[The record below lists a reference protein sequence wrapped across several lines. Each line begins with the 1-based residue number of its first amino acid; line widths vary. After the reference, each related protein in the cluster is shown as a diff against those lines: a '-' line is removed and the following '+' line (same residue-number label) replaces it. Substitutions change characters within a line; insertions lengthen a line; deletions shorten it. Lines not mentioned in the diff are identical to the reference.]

1 MIDRIDG
8 VLFDIDDTLVDT
20 RGAFAAALA
29 VVGERYLPD
38 LPTRRHPELL
48 SHWRADPGGHYA
60 RYTRGEA
67 GYREQRLARANV
79 MHAAFGG
86 AVLDD
91 DGFTTWDEVFEEAFQ
106 AAWEPHPDAERAVHE
121 LLGLGLAVGAL
132 SNASVD
138 YQSLKL
144 ERVGLADVVP
154 MLVGVDTLGYGKP
167 DPRVFTEACR
177 LLGTEPAHTAY
188 VGDELDVDA
197 VAAQA
202 AGLVGVWLDRP
213 GPRRVPVGDAE
224 IAASGVVVVHGLTGL
239 AGALGVDG
247 PASEAPGVDADRSG
261 RGRAREGSS
270 GQTA

>member
-1 MIDRIDG
+1 MAPRIDG
-8 VLFDIDDTLVDT
+8 VLFDVDDTLVDT

-48 SHWRADPGGHYA
+48 SHWRADAGGHYA

-67 GYREQRLARANV
+67 GYREQRLARAND

-91 DGFTTWDEVFEEAFQ
+91 DSFTTWDEVFEEAFR
-106 AAWEPHPDAERAVHE
+106 AAWEPHPDADGAVRE
-121 LLGLGLAVGAL
+121 LLGLGIAVGAL

-144 ERVGLADVVP
+144 ERVGLAGVVP

-167 DPRVFTEACR
+167 HPDVFTEACR
-177 LLGTEPAHTAY
+177 LLGTDPAHTAY

-197 VAAQA
+197 VAARA

-213 GPRRVPVGDAE
+213 GPRRVPISDAE
-224 IAASGVVVVHGLTGL
+224 VAASGVVVVHGLSGL

-247 PASEAPGVDADRSG
+247 PAAGAAAAPRW
-261 RGRAREGSS
+261 REGSS
-270 GQTA
+270 GQTT

>member
-1 MIDRIDG
+1 MSAPELEG

-38 LPTRRHPELL
+38 LSPDRHPELL

-67 GYREQRLARANV
+67 GYREQRLARANL
-79 MHAAFGG
+79 MHTAFGG
-86 AVLDD
+86 SLLDD
-91 DGFTTWDEVFEEAFQ
+91 DGFTTWDEVFEEAFR
-106 AAWEPHPDAERAVHE
+106 AAWEPHLDAAATVRE
-121 LLGLGLAVGAL
+121 LLGLGIAVGAL
-132 SNASVD
+132 SNASVE

-177 LLGTEPAHTAY
+177 LLGTDPARTAY
-188 VGDELDVDA
+188 VGDEFDVDA
-197 VAAQA
+197 VAARS
-202 AGLVGVWLDRP
+202 AGLVGVGLDRP
-213 GPRRVPVGDAE
+213 GPRRIPVDDAE
-224 IAASGVVVVHGLTGL
+224 VAASGVLVIRGLDGL
-239 AGALGVDG
+239 AAALGL
-247 PASEAPGVDADRSG
+247 
-261 RGRAREGSS
+261 
-270 GQTA
+270 

>member
-1 MIDRIDG
+1 MTVAADRPVDG

-38 LPTRRHPELL
+38 LPADRHPELL
-48 SHWRADPGGHYA
+48 SHWRADPGGHYS

-79 MHAAFGG
+79 MHEAFGG
-86 AVLDD
+86 SLLDD
-91 DGFTTWDEVFEEAFQ
+91 DGFTTWDEVFEEAFR
-106 AAWEPHPDAERAVHE
+106 AAWEPHDDAAEAVRE
-121 LLGLGLAVGAL
+121 LLGLGIAVGAL
-132 SNASVD
+132 SNAAVE

-144 ERVGLADVVP
+144 ERVGLLDLVP
-154 MLVGVDTLGYGKP
+154 MLVGVDTLGFGKP

-177 LLGTEPAHTAY
+177 LLGTDPARTAY

-197 VAAQA
+197 VAARS

-213 GPRRVPVGDAE
+213 GPRRVPVDDADV
-224 IAASGVVVVHGLTGL
+224 AASGVVVVRGLDGLT
-239 AGALGVDG
+239 AALGL
-247 PASEAPGVDADRSG
+247 
-261 RGRAREGSS
+261 
-270 GQTA
+270 

>member
-1 MIDRIDG
+1 VSRVEG
-8 VLFDIDDTLVDT
+8 VLFDVDDTLVDT

-86 AVLDD
+86 SLLDD
-91 DGFTTWDEVFEEAFQ
+91 ESFTTWDAVFEEAFRS
-106 AAWEPHPDAERAVHE
+106 AWEPHADAADAVRE
-121 LLGLGLAVGAL
+121 LRDLGVPVGAL

-144 ERVGLADVVP
+144 ERVGLADAVP

-167 DPRVFTEACR
+167 DPRVFVEACR
-177 LLGTEPAHTAY
+177 LLGTEPAQTAY

-197 VAAQA
+197 VAARA

-213 GPRRVPVGDAE
+213 GPRRVPVSEAE
-224 IAASGVVVVHGLTGL
+224 VAAAGVVVVHGLADL
-239 AGALGVDG
+239 AGALDVEPSEVRTPG
-247 PASEAPGVDADRSG
+247 P
-261 RGRAREGSS
+261 GSRP
-270 GQTA
+270 